1 MWHMALSTS
10 SKRGAPDPVDRFAQ
24 WYAKAAEVGIDRH
37 NAMTLATAGS
47 GGAPSA
53 RIVLLKSFDDDGFV
67 FFTNYESRKGRELAM
82 NPRAALMFWWRELGL
97 QVRIEG
103 RVQRVAAEESDAYF
117 ESRPRGHQLGAWAS
131 RQSRRIAARGALSA
145 AFAKI
150 RAMYRGKPIPR
161 PAHWGGFRLVP
172 TTFEFWTQ
180 RDNRLHERVV
190 YKRGPRRQWRTQQIA
205 P

>member
-1 MWHMALSTS
+1 VS
-10 SKRGAPDPVDRFAQ
+10 SGAKRKAHDPVEHFGR
-24 WYAKAAEVGIDRH
+24 WYAKVEEAGINLP

-53 RIVLLKSFDDDGFV
+53 RIVLLKSFDEGGFI
-67 FFTNYESRKGRELAM
+67 FFTNYESRKGRELAL

-103 RVQRVAAEESDAYF
+103 RVQRVASEESDAYF

-131 RQSRRIAARGALSA
+131 RQSRRIAGRGALNE

-150 RAMYRGKPIPR
+150 RAAYRGKSIPR
-161 PAHWGGFRLVP
+161 PPYWGGFRLVP
-172 TTFEFWTQ
+172 TTFEFWKL
-180 RDNRLHERVV
+180 RENRLHERVI
-190 YKRGPRRQWRTQQIA
+190 YKRGAGKQWRTQQIS